1 MRDEGRSTPPRVMP
15 PSCLLL
21 GLSLASC
28 IIGTS
33 ESLVAGDFVRFIG
46 FMKTFNK
53 TYREKHEYEQRFS
66 TFQESLRRYERLNFL
81 SGNASGVAR
90 YGVTIFSD
98 LSAPEFEGYLGL
110 GRASVAPRQPL
121 ASEIRDGTLDSLPA
135 RFDWREK
142 GAITAVKDQK
152 SCGGCW
158 AFSCVE
164 LLESAAVRSGRPLKA
179 LSEQQVLDCSRNNY
193 GCSGG
198 HVLLALKWLNQTRVQ
213 VVEDSRYPFVGA
225 AGPCRNFSSST
236 SGVCVQNYYW
246 RSYRN
251 CEKRMQAILL
261 KEGPLA
267 ITVDALS
274 WQDYLGGI
282 IQHHCS
288 QTYPNHAVVV
298 IGYDTTGIANEV
310 VSVFV

>member
-1 MRDEGRSTPPRVMP
+1 
-15 PSCLLL
+15 
-21 GLSLASC
+21 
-28 IIGTS
+28 
-33 ESLVAGDFVRFIG
+33 
-46 FMKTFNK
+46 
-53 TYREKHEYEQRFS
+53 H
-66 TFQESLRRYERLNFL
+66 ERLNNL

-90 YGVTIFSD
+90 YGVTTFSD
-98 LSAPEFEGYLGL
+98 LSTPEFEGFLGL
-110 GRASVAPRQPL
+110 ERASVPPRQIL
-121 ASEIRDGTLDSLPA
+121 ASQVQVQTLDSLPA

-142 GAITAVKDQK
+142 GVITAVKDQK
-152 SCGGCW
+152 SCECCGGCW

-164 LLESAAVRSGRPLKA
+164 ILESAAVHSGQPLRA
-179 LSEQQVLDCSRNNY
+179 LSEQQVLDCSRHNY

-198 HVLLALKWLNQTRVQ
+198 HVLLALKWLNQTGVR

-225 AGPCRNFSSST
+225 VGPCRNFSSST
-236 SGVCVQNYYW
+236 SGVRVRNYYW
-246 RSYRN
+246 RNYRN
-251 CEKRMQAILL
+251 CEKTMQAILL

-288 QTYPNHAVVV
+288 ETHPNHAVVV
-298 IGYDTTGIANEV
+298 VGYDTTGEIPYWIVRNSWGAQWGISGYVHIRMFENVCGIANEV